1 MTRTL
6 ENVRIVCVK
15 FFGKIERMLV
25 ADLACVI
32 VYHFK
37 SICRTLLLIT
47 LKDETYFWNLEI
59 IRQFELLYMETF
71 QAL

>member
-1 MTRTL
+1 MTPTL
-6 ENVRIVCVK
+6 ENVRIVCAK

-37 SICRTLLLIT
+37 LICRTLLLIT
-47 LKDETYFWNLEI
+47 LKDETHISGTLK
-59 IRQFELLYMETF
+59 
-71 QAL
+71 